1 MSGPPVFSDLEAAIL
16 EGVTIPHVTVSGDYT
31 ADAEDDLIVGV
42 DDTSSTRTV
51 TLPSDVNEGRFFI
64 IVDESNSASTNGIDL
79 ATEGSENIDGSSSVT
94 GAISSD
100 SGQVRVY
107 YDGSNWFTW

>member
-1 MSGPPVFSDLEAAIL
+1 MAGPPVFSDLRNEVT
-16 EGVTIPHVTVSGDYT
+16 EGISLPHVTTSSDYT
-31 ADAEDDLIVGV
+31 ADAENDLIVGV

-51 TLPSDVNEGRFFI
+51 TLPSDVDEGQVFVV
-64 IVDESNSASTNGIDL
+64 VDESNSASTNGIDL

-107 YDGSNWFTW
+107 FDGSNWFTW